1 MDRQTD
7 ILVVELLS
15 LCENLALVRG
25 HAVTTLSTVYQWN
38 TSNISYFK
46 SDNCISGSTKKLKYH
61 KIKQNYRW
69 SHKTIYCDTINYEQ

>member
-25 HAVTTLSTVYQWN
+25 QVVTTTLSTVYQWN
-38 TSNISYFK
+38 TSNISYFN
-46 SDNCISGSTKKLKYH
+46 SDNCISGSTKKI
-61 KIKQNYRW
+61 KIPQN
-69 SHKTIYCDTINYEQ
+69 